1 MRKFLHMA
9 GGIAKK
15 TLATAAKLAKKLAHI
30 VLQAAGAAVSAVG
43 KAVKGLLGKAA
54 CGVGKK
60 VQKFIPPVCKVVMI
74 VSGAVALL
82 SCAALGKNPPFFG
95 EFTVRHPEDKNVEL
109 LWHCG
114 PFAYSLK
121 KPGTV
126 AREENQRQWIQ
137 VKDGKFTICRFDQDD
152 GHYQLLNG
160 TLESADGPYTFGTYL
175 WARCNNLTKWER
187 KLIDGPYIHH
197 LAEVEGDYTWELRE
211 FCRLIPHL
219 DSDTVD

>member
-43 KAVKGLLGKAA
+43 RAA

-82 SCAALGKNPPFFG
+82 SCGSSAAKNS
-95 EFTVRHPEDKNVEL
+95 RKRN
-109 LWHCG
+109 
-114 PFAYSLK
+114 AYTT
-121 KPGTV
+121 GRC
-126 AREENQRQWIQ
+126 AR
-137 VKDGKFTICRFDQDD
+137 
-152 GHYQLLNG
+152 
-160 TLESADGPYTFGTYL
+160 A
-175 WARCNNLTKWER
+175 
-187 KLIDGPYIHH
+187 H
-197 LAEVEGDYTWELRE
+197 L
-211 FCRLIPHL
+211 P
-219 DSDTVD
+219 

>member
-43 KAVKGLLGKAA
+43 RAVKGLLGKAA

-82 SCAALGKNPPFFG
+82 SCLGWLISRKIRVSETRIPQGDAPG
-95 EFTVRHPEDKNVEL
+95 RI
-109 LWHCG
+109 
-114 PFAYSLK
+114 SLK
-121 KPGTV
+121 QSPAFPRTAQGRAGESKGDLSKY
-126 AREENQRQWIQ
+126 EEKGIQ
-137 VKDGKFTICRFDQDD
+137 SGEQAPAGPDDQ
-152 GHYQLLNG
+152 
-160 TLESADGPYTFGTYL
+160 F
-175 WARCNNLTKWER
+175 
-187 KLIDGPYIHH
+187 H
-197 LAEVEGDYTWELRE
+197 LH
-211 FCRLIPHL
+211 P
-219 DSDTVD
+219 

>member
-30 VLQAAGAAVSAVG
+30 VLQAAVSAVG

-82 SCAALGKNPPFFG
+82 SCVGWLISRK
-95 EFTVRHPEDKNVEL
+95 K
-109 LWHCG
+109 
-114 PFAYSLK
+114 FA
-121 KPGTV
+121 
-126 AREENQRQWIQ
+126 
-137 VKDGKFTICRFDQDD
+137 
-152 GHYQLLNG
+152 
-160 TLESADGPYTFGTYL
+160 
-175 WARCNNLTKWER
+175 
-187 KLIDGPYIHH
+187 
-197 LAEVEGDYTWELRE
+197 
-211 FCRLIPHL
+211 
-219 DSDTVD
+219 